1 MVSICSLP
9 VVVVFLRSLRPRG
22 SNTVPRFDR
31 YEMATRSR
39 YPEGIQKKNGPLTR
53 LSAAN
58 ELRRTTSGSS
68 ASGAARSGDAPR
80 LARRCDGREGPS
92 RCRRSLG
99 GRHARGGE
107 HAWNWEAEEW
117 LGRRENRGDEVCIV
131 NGSFVVDVI
140 GDDESPRCST
150 AFDLPKDLA
159 GSPGEAPARQ
169 VRSRRRLPSVEMF
182 GPRRPVLQRGFL
194 VFFFF

>member
-1 MVSICSLP
+1 MQRVRRVAFSSTSFPLSSHLAPFFFLQKKKKGSGSRWRDEIQARLLP
-9 VVVVFLRSLRPRG
+9 LRPA
-22 SNTVPRFDR
+22 VWFLLFFLL
-31 YEMATRSR
+31 
-39 YPEGIQKKNGPLTR
+39 NGPL
-53 LSAAN
+53 LV
-58 ELRRTTSGSS
+58 LF
-68 ASGAARSGDAPR
+68 
-80 LARRCDGREGPS
+80 
-92 RCRRSLG
+92 
-99 GRHARGGE
+99 RHHRAKQ
-107 HAWNWEAEEW
+107 
-117 LGRRENRGDEVCIV
+117 RENRGDEVCIV

-140 GDDESPRCST
+140 GDDESPSCST